1 MKFLNK
7 KIVYFDKNA
16 QEAYIIVSDDHFDI
30 LCYAQPYRDEV
41 EEFDLLG
48 FMTENIMRADTNEY
62 QVEKIDEGYFAYRLQ
77 GQLIHKSKRIVAIGE
92 IEIKLED
99 RIPKDIQNC
108 EFIAF
113 NVKRVD
119 FVS

>member
-1 MKFLNK
+1 MINN

-16 QEAYIIVSDDHFDI
+16 QEAHIIVSDGQFDI
-30 LCYAQPYRDEV
+30 LCYAQPYRDEA

-77 GQLIHKSKRIVAIGE
+77 GQLLDKSKRIVAIGE
-92 IEIKLED
+92 IEIILED
-99 RIPKDIQNC
+99 RIPKDIQDD
-108 EFIAF
+108 EFIVF
-113 NVKRVD
+113 HVKRVD
-119 FVS
+119 LVS